1 MASVH
6 ADGKLNARVQRR
18 VWRGSFMAFCIN
30 CGQMQADGTRFC
42 RFCGGQQPGE
52 QLIARLRMEAEAIRY
67 QMQQMQAQQMQA
79 QQMRQANYGQQQ
91 NQGQRW

>member
-1 MASVH
+1 
-6 ADGKLNARVQRR
+6 
-18 VWRGSFMAFCIN
+18 MAFCIN
-30 CGQMQADGTRFC
+30 CGQMQADGTKFC
-42 RFCGGQQPGE
+42 RFCGGQQPGD

-67 QMQQMQAQQMQA
+67 QMQQLQA